1 MRPERDPGAAPRG
14 VTSHQPWVGLA
25 LDGLPPLEL
34 TWVSC
39 GIDYARLAEGA
50 ADYVLYRGV
59 TVAGQRRGL
68 PWDHAPGSLLLSE
81 AGGRVTLFGGGPYDP
96 RVLPDDGLVAAG
108 DDATGA
114 LVRGLLP
121 LP

>member
-1 MRPERDPGAAPRG
+1 MRPEREASTAPRG
-14 VTSHQPWVGLA
+14 VTSHLPWVGLA

-59 TVAGQRRGL
+59 TVSGQRRGL

-81 AGGRVTLFGGGPYDP
+81 AGGRVTLFGGGAYDP